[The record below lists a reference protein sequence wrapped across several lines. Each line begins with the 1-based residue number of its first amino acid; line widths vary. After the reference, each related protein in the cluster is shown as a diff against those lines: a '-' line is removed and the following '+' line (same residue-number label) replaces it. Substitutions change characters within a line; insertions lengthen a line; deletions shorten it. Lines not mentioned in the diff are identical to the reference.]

1 MTTKQTPPAISEV
14 TDPDEIRVLIFIN
27 NEFVHVPLNA
37 LVKHLQDQ
45 IDALDARIDVLE
57 TP

>member
-1 MTTKQTPPAISEV
+1 MNENLTPQAISEI

-27 NEFVHVPLNA
+27 NQQIHVPLNA

-45 IDALDARIDVLE
+45 IDALDARVTALE
-57 TP
+57 PP

>member
-1 MTTKQTPPAISEV
+1 MTENLTPQAISEI

-27 NEFVHVPLNA
+27 NQQIHVPLNA

>member
-1 MTTKQTPPAISEV
+1 MTEKLTPQAISEIAN
-14 TDPDEIRVLIFIN
+14 PDEIRVLIFIN
-27 NEFVHVPLNA
+27 NQQVHVSLNA

-57 TP
+57 AP